1 MNAVLKI
8 LQFVLN
14 VFPMVIELVGSLKSK
29 SSEPASPPVS
39 DDEFVDHMEEY
50 SDDSK
55 ELDNTKS
62 E

>member
-29 SSEPASPPVS
+29 PSEPASPSVS